1 MIQNFSYVIYYHCF
15 TRGVEM
21 NSESEIHDKYVNGLM
36 QIPSIHHLMLMM
48 SYLMQVFEIMTITDI
63 IKSNCMLSISN
74 LQLENVAPPV
84 NSIFNIMKNTP
95 SKNVKGTVLILLI
108 LQREI
113 ILMLNYMY
121 KAMRGA
127 F

>member
-1 MIQNFSYVIYYHCF
+1 
-15 TRGVEM
+15 
-21 NSESEIHDKYVNGLM
+21 
-36 QIPSIHHLMLMM
+36 MLMM

>member
-1 MIQNFSYVIYYHCF
+1 
-15 TRGVEM
+15 
-21 NSESEIHDKYVNGLM
+21 
-36 QIPSIHHLMLMM
+36 
-48 SYLMQVFEIMTITDI
+48 
-63 IKSNCMLSISN
+63 
-74 LQLENVAPPV
+74 
-84 NSIFNIMKNTP
+84 MKNTP